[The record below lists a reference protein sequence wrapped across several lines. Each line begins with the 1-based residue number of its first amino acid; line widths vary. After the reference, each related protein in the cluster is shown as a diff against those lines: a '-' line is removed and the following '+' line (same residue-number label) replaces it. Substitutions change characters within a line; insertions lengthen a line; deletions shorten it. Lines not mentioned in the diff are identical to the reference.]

1 MQFNAKY
8 RPLVAI
14 GMLLAAT
21 QGQAALTSYTAKDG
35 VQVVYSSVSDVTWT
49 KDGNLLGSMFA
60 SQGFSTVVDAIIA
73 ASPTISNTPNTFS
86 PTGTYTLSAIDF
98 SSNGSTSWFGAMAY
112 INYLNSISYA
122 GSNQWHLPTII
133 DRGTPGC
140 DLFAYSGTDCGH
152 NTATNGT
159 AKGDELAEL
168 YYQELGSLASK
179 DIYGDYQPDYGIKDT
194 NNTFVNEQSSLYWS
208 GTESAPNADGAW
220 GFGTNYGY
228 QSEFVK
234 NDSFT
239 NSLFYAWAVSP
250 RQIAAVPEPDSVV
263 LLLVG
268 LSLVGGVVRCRH
280 QNSSVSF

>member
-1 MQFNAKY
+1 MQLITPTK
-8 RPLVAI
+8 PLLA
-14 GMLLAAT
+14 GLMLLAAT
-21 QGQAALTSYTAKDG
+21 QAHAKLTSYTANGTDL
-35 VQVVYSSVSDVTWT
+35 VYSSVSDVTWT
-49 KDGNLLGSMFA
+49 KDANLLGSMFA
-60 SQGFSTVVDAIIA
+60 SQGFDTVVNAIIA
-73 ASPTISNTPNTFS
+73 ASPTISNTPNFYS
-86 PTGTYTLSAIDF
+86 PTGTYIISASDF
-98 SSNGSTSWFGAMAY
+98 SSNGSTSWFGAIAY

-122 GSNQWHLPTII
+122 GGNQWHLPTII

-140 DLFAYSGTDCGH
+140 DFFAYSGTDCGY
-152 NTATNGT
+152 NSATNGT

-179 DIYGDYQPDYGIKDT
+179 DIYGDNQPDYGIKDP

-228 QSEFVK
+228 QSPSVK

-250 RQIAAVPEPDSVV
+250 GQIAAVPEPESVAM
-263 LLLVG
+263 LLAGIG
-268 LSLVGGVVRCRH
+268 LLGGVMRRH
-280 QNSSVSF
+280 G